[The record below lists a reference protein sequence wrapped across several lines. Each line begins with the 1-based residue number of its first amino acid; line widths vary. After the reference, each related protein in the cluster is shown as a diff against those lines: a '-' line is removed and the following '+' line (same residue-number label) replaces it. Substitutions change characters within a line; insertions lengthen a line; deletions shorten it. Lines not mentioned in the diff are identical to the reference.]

1 MSIVAEYRVDRPEY
15 MVALDEHPEIRLVI
29 EVIAARDPETVLVT
43 FWAYGDEFD
52 GFEAR
57 LGNTGSIDGIETLS
71 DGANGRKCYQ
81 LRLSAAELD
90 YWAWAEHGGVLLDC
104 TLDREGMTMRMR
116 FPDRDGLIAYRERCE
131 REGSSFR
138 LVALR
143 CTNTGPETTN
153 GRLTSA
159 QRTLLAAAVEGGYF
173 EIPREI
179 TMAEIAEQLGISDQA
194 ASERLR
200 RGLSTVLEN
209 GEVEDSAPE
218 RVEIGTPE

>member
-1 MSIVAEYRVDRPEY
+1 
-15 MVALDEHPEIRLVI
+15 
-29 EVIAARDPETVLVT
+29 
-43 FWAYGDEFD
+43 
-52 GFEAR
+52 
-57 LGNTGSIDGIETLS
+57 
-71 DGANGRKCYQ
+71 
-81 LRLSAAELD
+81 
-90 YWAWAEHGGVLLDC
+90 
-104 TLDREGMTMRMR
+104 MRMR